1 MWWWWFIS
9 SANFGLKNDN
19 VSQRQHS
26 LRRSSHSHP
35 QRNTDKK
42 EHSVIVKHGIFCP
55 AGKIVVHNS
64 HIITYSFGKTT
75 EQYRRGYML
84 QLYCYEN
91 QVLFCNEH
99 RWKNFKAL
107 LGNNLFSQKLLNARG
122 WSLVFVYMFIKTFS
136 SLGNVLSLWTWYI
149 WRQNAT
155 LRPLTI
161 SWGIFYN
168 DQFLEGIFGHSLKTN
183 YIFRKG
189 SKNAINIL
197 AAKHS

>member
-1 MWWWWFIS
+1 MVF
-9 SANFGLKNDN
+9 
-19 VSQRQHS
+19 
-26 LRRSSHSHP
+26 
-35 QRNTDKK
+35 
-42 EHSVIVKHGIFCP
+42 FCP

-64 HIITYSFGKTT
+64 HIITFSFGKTT